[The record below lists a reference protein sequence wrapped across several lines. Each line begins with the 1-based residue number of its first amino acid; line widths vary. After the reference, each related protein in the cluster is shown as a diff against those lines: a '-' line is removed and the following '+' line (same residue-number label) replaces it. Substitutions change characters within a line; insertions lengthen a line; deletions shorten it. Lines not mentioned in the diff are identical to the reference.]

1 MLSNIYKSQYILS
14 SIMTSAYIMDM
25 RKSGESSLL
34 SYIHLHNSCNDGER
48 NDKDSAHAPVFNKVP
63 HIRGEAT

>member
-1 MLSNIYKSQYILS
+1 
-14 SIMTSAYIMDM
+14 MTSAYIMDM

-48 NDKDSAHAPVFNKVP
+48 NDKDSAHAPVFNKVT
-63 HIRGEAT
+63 HICGEAT